1 LAFGLAPMRIASIT
15 AGEPSKAPR
24 ARICDTTASKVCF
37 SIMPGECSAAPLQ
50 RRARSRRRARIQR
63 GESCCSRY
71 GANQSTMYCSS
82 SEAGLVPRH
91 ALPLAALPASSRTR
105 RWRRIII
112 SDGGEAAVPRW
123 TNILFV
129 LVRFHPARPQ
139 SPNLGASHQACQS
152 PSMHVSTARHS
163 LSLSLS
169 LHRQRKQLAVVRVG
183 GERRRRRPLALSP
196 SISLIII
203 SITPLSLRAW
213 RTKNCRCL

>member
-1 LAFGLAPMRIASIT
+1 MGLWIEARATVRAVVWGRLSGGGVLRGEGRGQGRAGPADLAFGLAPMRIASIT

-63 GESCCSRY
+63 GERILCRSRY

-105 RWRRIII
+105 RWRRIIM
-112 SDGGEAAVPRW
+112 SSFSSTRCASRPADSSVKVG
-123 TNILFV
+123 
-129 LVRFHPARPQ
+129 LVSPPHDQ
-139 SPNLGASHQACQS
+139 SPNLGASHQACHHS
-152 PSMHVSTARHS
+152 CTSRRPVTHS
-163 LSLSLS
+163 LSHSHCTAS
-169 LHRQRKQLAVVRVG
+169 
-183 GERRRRRPLALSP
+183 ESSWP
-196 SISLIII
+196 
-203 SITPLSLRAW
+203 W
-213 RTKNCRCL
+213 